1 VKRTIWLSLA
11 VGMLLVASSA
21 RADTL
26 LGTSVNGTLQY
37 AGSSINYFNPS
48 NGEVPSSGYGN
59 SSGTTVTIANPLVE
73 FGAVGS
79 LFGVKEDLD
88 TANFTDTTL
97 TISDR
102 CLNDACVANN
112 TFTMTF
118 VDAAFSGLSVTQ
130 LSDSF
135 GKGDTYSL
143 VGDKLAVTVTGFPSS
158 FPEGQTDSA
167 VFNFASSSSGGPG
180 GPGGGT
186 VPEPSSLAM
195 LASGLVGL
203 LGLSLKKLA

>member
-1 VKRTIWLSLA
+1 MKRTIWLSLP

-26 LGTSVNGTLQY
+26 LGTSVKGTLQY
-37 AGSSINYFNPS
+37 SGSSINYFDSS
-48 NGEVPSSGYGN
+48 NGEVPASGYGN
-59 SSGTTVTIANPLVE
+59 SSGTTVTIADPLVE

-79 LFGVKEDLD
+79 MFGVKEDLD

-97 TISDR
+97 TISDK
-102 CLNDACVANN
+102 CLFDACVANN

-135 GKGDTYSL
+135 GNGDTYSL
-143 VGDKLAVTVTGFPSS
+143 VGDKLTVTVPGFPSS
-158 FPEGQTDSA
+158 FPKGQTDSA
-167 VFNFASSSSGGPG
+167 VFNFASSS
-180 GPGGGT
+180 GGGQ

-195 LASGLVGL
+195 LASGLIGL